1 MNIITREI
9 EVNAIFDEQ
18 DLRSLYTALNLTLSG
33 GGEFRDGD
41 RERLEVIRSQ
51 IRRISIEIYGNK
63 IWYDK

>member
-9 EVNAIFDEQ
+9 EVNAIFGEK
-18 DLRSLYTALNLTLSG
+18 DLRSLYTVLNLALSSG
-33 GGEFRDGD
+33 AELRDED

-51 IRRISIEIYGNK
+51 IRKISTEIYDNK